1 MLQGHEAE
9 EEDQRGPDPLSF
21 PPPPGADPTDSP
33 TPQSQPERPG
43 SSSDPPRKQH
53 AAERAVE
60 EYQYMMYMQSMWGD
74 DEWGT
79 DPPSSTSH
87 PHEQASSSHEAPSS
101 HDRLESGLGVLDLN
115 SGLPRINDSGSSEE
129 PSADPTDSST
139 PQSDSSYRCMVVRC
153 SPTDQ
158 TLGDQAS
165 FRTDPVSAAQA
176 QIPTQVSRSS
186 IARSSTEGPGI
197 GVPTSNPLSVLNA
210 RASGRS
216 PHPAV
221 RKVDE
226 SLYTPNV
233 EELLQGLRGPLE
245 VVHNV
250 APAEV
255 RRHLHKWRES
265 AQSEL
270 QSFES
275 MKVIRKFFGPEARK
289 IARDPLIEVIPGKA
303 VCTVKPGTPFKRKF
317 RVVSRGNYATTT
329 AEGQLYAGGAGA
341 ESLRTLLVHASRY
354 GRRCFGLDVKS
365 AFLLA
370 PIPPNVTKRYAMR
383 PPKLLIE
390 MGLCAD
396 DELWVI
402 DRALYGFRESPKWW
416 SIHRD
421 EFLKSARWPS
431 PYGEVRLEQFASEG
445 NLWSM
450 RLCDGSCLGH
460 ILVYVDDMLLLT
472 SANVAESFI
481 AWLRESWECTGLKE
495 ATSTDPL
502 RFLGVDIYAEVDHA
516 GQTVG
521 YSLAQESY
529 IDELLRSHKVT
540 ACTRA
545 TAPVPREWVREAP
558 QPEDFSEEELR
569 AAQRVTGE
577 LLWLAQRT
585 RLDIAY
591 CVGLMASWVSRFPR
605 QVSRIGTRVLEY
617 LANTKPFRLTLIPG
631 NSSGIRIYTDAS
643 FAPFGAHSISGI
655 ALQYYECTVAWKSK
669 RQGLVTL
676 STAESELCAGC
687 EGVTLAQ
694 SLEALTNELD
704 DSAGAKD
711 LLVDNTAAVTIAEGG
726 GSVRTRHLRVRAA
739 FLQDMQ
745 ERKELTV
752 THCPGDIQLADCL
765 TKALLKTRLDGLCKL
780 LGLGPPRRVQQ
791 VASIQVDP
799 NPTPDPASQ
808 SQTPTAQ
815 GSDRGQAT
823 ERRVVERLGLGPDR
837 LGLWLVAMLLLLQA
851 DCGEAASLEEETAP
865 ESLSL
870 ELSMMIDSTYDN
882 VCVVPLGNREA
893 LRAHL
898 LLPPP
903 G

>member
-1 MLQGHEAE
+1 M
-9 EEDQRGPDPLSF
+9 
-21 PPPPGADPTDSP
+21 
-33 TPQSQPERPG
+33 
-43 SSSDPPRKQH
+43 
-53 AAERAVE
+53 
-60 EYQYMMYMQSMWGD
+60 
-74 DEWGT
+74 
-79 DPPSSTSH
+79 
-87 PHEQASSSHEAPSS
+87 
-101 HDRLESGLGVLDLN
+101 
-115 SGLPRINDSGSSEE
+115 
-129 PSADPTDSST
+129 
-139 PQSDSSYRCMVVRC
+139 
-153 SPTDQ
+153 
-158 TLGDQAS
+158 
-165 FRTDPVSAAQA
+165 
-176 QIPTQVSRSS
+176 
-186 IARSSTEGPGI
+186 
-197 GVPTSNPLSVLNA
+197 
-210 RASGRS
+210 
-216 PHPAV
+216 
-221 RKVDE
+221 
-226 SLYTPNV
+226 
-233 EELLQGLRGPLE
+233 
-245 VVHNV
+245 
-250 APAEV
+250 
-255 RRHLHKWRES
+255 
-265 AQSEL
+265 
-270 QSFES
+270 
-275 MKVIRKFFGPEARK
+275 
-289 IARDPLIEVIPGKA
+289 
-303 VCTVKPGTPFKRKF
+303 
-317 RVVSRGNYATTT
+317 
-329 AEGQLYAGGAGA
+329 
-341 ESLRTLLVHASRY
+341 
-354 GRRCFGLDVKS
+354 
-365 AFLLA
+365 
-370 PIPPNVTKRYAMR
+370 
-383 PPKLLIE
+383 
-390 MGLCAD
+390 
-396 DELWVI
+396 
-402 DRALYGFRESPKWW
+402 
-416 SIHRD
+416 
-421 EFLKSARWPS
+421 
-431 PYGEVRLEQFASEG
+431 
-445 NLWSM
+445 
-450 RLCDGSCLGH
+450 
-460 ILVYVDDMLLLT
+460 
-472 SANVAESFI
+472 
-481 AWLRESWECTGLKE
+481 
-495 ATSTDPL
+495 
-502 RFLGVDIYAEVDHA
+502 
-516 GQTVG
+516 
-521 YSLAQESY
+521 
-529 IDELLRSHKVT
+529 
-540 ACTRA
+540 
-545 TAPVPREWVREAP
+545 PREWVREAP

-591 CVGLMASWVSRFPR
+591 CVGLMASWASRFPR
-605 QVSRIGTRVLEY
+605 QVSRIRMRVLEY
-617 LANTKPFRLTLIPG
+617 LANTKPFRLTLIPE